1 MEKFKKIMGAVGI
14 ALAIIICLPFIAAG
28 LLCYWVYVAVTF
40 PIVQIKG
47 VKNYKKSNYFRDFK
61 LPYKIKTPELPQYIF
76 YESAKKR
83 NLPIQYVRQKS
94 NGFEYF
100 VYEKTVYIF
109 GKFERLEYDEENKQ
123 WLVITRKGVKELRA
137 EFGDFVKK
145 QKALFDGSATIADFA
160 LLPVKMLVPI
170 WFVASSE
177 DFAPLPPTLPP
188 IPEDAYIIDDYACAF
203 ERSSQEILASVP
215 CSVRELYDMLM
226 KTTDL
231 CGEFSIESDEYIKY
245 VRGDLRVVIG
255 ENYIEINVKRK
266 LPFEKNLTHWHP
278 EPYEIYN
285 DVCKIAK
292 RGRVMVVKTLLGGA
306 SVKFFNDK
314 SESKYKCDKNFILF
328 KIYYFEAK

>member
-14 ALAIIICLPFIAAG
+14 ALAIIICSPFIAACLG
-28 LLCYWVYVAVTF
+28 CYWVYVAVTF

-109 GKFERLEYDEENKQ
+109 GKFERLEYDEGNKK
-123 WLVITRKGVKELRA
+123 WLVITRKGAKELRT
-137 EFGDFVKK
+137 EFDDFVEK
-145 QKALFDGSATIADFA
+145 QKALFDGSAPIADFA

-177 DFAPLPPTLPP
+177 DFAPLPP

-203 ERSSQEILASVP
+203 ERSSQEVLASVP

-314 SESKYKCDKNFILF
+314 RESKYKCDKNFILF